1 MKWIDIVHHVTS
13 HADHVTVNESA
24 LDRYVADFRPISLD
38 HWMKA
43 CPFEYRPLP
52 RVEDEVARWF
62 LSDAM
67 AFCFWGYP
75 AKWTTE
81 YQGEKIDGW
90 WGLLAAVQRALESGI
105 PFTDSK
111 YLANL
116 TRTDAQRLFMGVP
129 EIPLFD
135 ERVAAL
141 RQIGSVLINDY
152 AGHVHSFL
160 AKAPREATRLTLAL
174 ASTFS
179 TFNDTSPY
187 KGETIPFYK
196 KAQLLVHD
204 LSVGFSD
211 TPYGAITGVDDLI
224 GEADYKIPWQLHKL
238 GILIYDEELSHMIN
252 ARAPLPVDSAWEV
265 EIRAGMLWAIHLIVE
280 KLQERGVHT
289 NAMTV
294 DGILWVQSQKK
305 TARDEPYHLTLTT
318 DY

>member
-1 MKWIDIVHHVTS
+1 MNWIDAIHHVVTHS
-13 HADHVTVNESA
+13 DHVTVDEAA
-24 LDRYVADFRPISLD
+24 LERYATDFTPISLD

-43 CPFEYRPLP
+43 CPFAYHPLP
-52 RVEDEVARWF
+52 QREDEVARWF

-90 WGLLAAVQRALESGI
+90 WGLLAAVQRALESGV
-105 PFTDSK
+105 PFTDGK

-116 TRTDAQRLFMGVP
+116 TSKDGGILFAGTP
-129 EIPLFD
+129 QIPLFE
-135 ERVAAL
+135 ERIAAL
-141 RQIGSVLINDY
+141 RQIGKILTDNYD
-152 AGHVHSFL
+152 GCVHNFL
-160 AKAPREATRLTLAL
+160 ATSPRDATRLTLAL
-174 ASTFS
+174 ADTFP
-179 TFNDTSPY
+179 TFNDISHY
-187 KGETIPFYK
+187 KGKTIPFYK

-204 LSVGFSD
+204 LSVGFGD

-238 GILIYDEELSHMIN
+238 GILKYDEELSRII
-252 ARAPLPVDSAWEV
+252 ASRTTLPADSTAEI

-280 KLQERGVHT
+280 KLQERGIQT
-289 NAMTV
+289 NAMTI